1 MTELTQ
7 SRKWQL
13 TINNPIE
20 KGYTHD
26 SIKALLPDTLLY
38 WCMSDEI
45 GENGTYH
52 THVYICNASGI
63 RFKTL
68 KKKFPEAHLELCKGT
83 SEDNRAY
90 IQKSG
95 KWALTKKN
103 ETSVEGTFE
112 ESGDLPIERKG
123 NKVSLDDAYD
133 LVKMGIPV
141 TQICDEFPALFLQ
154 MDKLEFARQ
163 IYLREK
169 YKNTRRELT
178 VTYIYGASRTGK
190 TRSVMDKYG
199 YENVYRVT
207 DYKHP
212 FDNYNNQDV
221 IVFEEFRSSLPI
233 SEMLNYLDNYPTE
246 LRCRYSN
253 KQALFTKIYVISN
266 IPLTEQYPGIDNS
279 SLDAFYHR
287 FNSVRFFDKTS
298 IKDYNIQYIEDG
310 FRLVLIG
317 ENVPFNT
324 AN

>member
-20 KGYTHD
+20 KGYTHE

-52 THVYICNASGI
+52 THIYICNASGI

-95 KWALTKKN
+95 KWALSKKN
-103 ETSVEGTFE
+103 ETSIEGTFE
-112 ESGDLPIERKG
+112 ESGELPIERKG
-123 NKVSLDDAYD
+123 GKVSLDDAYD
-133 LVKMGIPV
+133 LIKMGVPV

-169 YKNTRRELT
+169 YKNTRRDPI

-199 YENVYRVT
+199 YENVYRIT

-212 FDNYNNQDV
+212 FDNYNGQDIV
-221 IVFEEFRSSLPI
+221 VFEEFRSSLHI
-233 SEMLNYLDNYPTE
+233 SEMLNYLDIYPVE
-246 LRCRYSN
+246 LKCRYSN

-266 IPLTEQYPGIDNS
+266 IALTEQYPGIDPS

-287 FNSVRFFDKTS
+287 FHH
-298 IKDYNIQYIEDG
+298 IQHFEKGIVHQYDVVFLESG
-310 FRLVLIG
+310 FRQVLVD
-317 ENVPFNT
+317 EFVPFC
-324 AN
+324 